1 MASAVLTA
9 ALTRSDRTLWAGM
22 CSRGHRH
29 AAAAART
36 VPAIFAPGW
45 PEQYCPLVQSCRPPD
60 RPENLTRITWSIGL
74 GMLVRPAAA
83 MAASTT
89 FRKDTGTPNWFG
101 RYCPKG
107 QYRAA
112 RSRDLLSGH
121 EVDGPRQEQRS
132 SALSRN
138 RAHPRLRHEVE
149 GPRQE
154 QRSPALSRNHPQC
167 RLGNEPSIAGGGS
180 HENEALSHRRR
191 ARRVGRNRSCRGGRP
206 VRRLPGPRVDTGRPY
221 GQVFHILAR

>member
-74 GMLVRPAAA
+74 GNGASGRRDGGIDHVPKRHRHAKLVRTVLPQGTI
-83 MAASTT
+83 SGGT
-89 FRKDTGTPNWFG
+89 FP
-101 RYCPKG
+101 
-107 QYRAA
+107 
-112 RSRDLLSGH
+112 
-121 EVDGPRQEQRS
+121 
-132 SALSRN
+132 
-138 RAHPRLRHEVE
+138 
-149 GPRQE
+149 
-154 QRSPALSRNHPQC
+154 
-167 RLGNEPSIAGGGS
+167 
-180 HENEALSHRRR
+180 
-191 ARRVGRNRSCRGGRP
+191 
-206 VRRLPGPRVDTGRPY
+206 
-221 GQVFHILAR
+221 